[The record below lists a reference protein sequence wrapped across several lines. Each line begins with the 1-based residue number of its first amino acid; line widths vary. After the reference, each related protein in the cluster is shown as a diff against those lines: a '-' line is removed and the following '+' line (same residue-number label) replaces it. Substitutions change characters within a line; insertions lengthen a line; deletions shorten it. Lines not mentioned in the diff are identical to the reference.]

1 MTDKTETYWAIVE
14 LMGHRQRAG
23 LCQEVEQFGAKML
36 RIDIPIRHPPPA
48 DPADEEFVTE
58 FYGGSSIYALRPAA
72 EDVARL
78 MADRLGDPRPVSP
91 VAYRLPAPPVELSD
105 DARDYADLDDED
117 DDERPF

>member
-36 RIDIPIRHPPPA
+36 RIDIPA
-48 DPADEEFVTE
+48 GDAEFVTE

-78 MADRLGDPRPVSP
+78 MAERLGDPRPVAP
-91 VAYRLPAPPVELSD
+91 VSYRLPSPAPAYDE
-105 DARDYADLDDED
+105 AAEYLDSEDED
-117 DDERPF
+117 AIEDEPF